1 MIHISDFSI
10 YGANSSSGTQESY
23 RNHIMNNFI
32 EISRHLQRKKI
43 ETNKKK
49 NPAIQRGPW
58 SEKSSL
64 HCHTRIED
72 IIDEV

>member
-1 MIHISDFSI
+1 
-10 YGANSSSGTQESY
+10 
-23 RNHIMNNFI
+23 MNKFI
-32 EISRHLQRKKI
+32 EINHLQRKNI
-43 ETNKKK
+43 EINMKK
-49 NPAIQRGPW
+49 NPAFQKRPW